1 MKKFNRGLYD
11 NQACQSHLQINWF
24 ENYIDTFQ
32 QGDFRNMGKR
42 KIKIHRQEKR
52 TDRLV
57 GFFVCFNLQ

>member
-42 KIKIHRQEKR
+42 KKKDPQTRKK
-52 TDRLV
+52 DR
-57 GFFVCFNLQ
+57 